1 MKIVSLIPA
10 RGGSKEIPN
19 KNIINVNGKPLLSY
33 SIDASLNSK
42 VDETWVSSD
51 SKEIG
56 KVAEKYGARFITR
69 DKELANDIIMPD
81 ATLVD
86 FKYRV
91 DFDIMVFIQP
101 TSPMIKSEYINQG
114 IDKLLSENLH
124 SVFSVT
130 KEHWLPRWNERV
142 EPIEW
147 EIDNRPRRQD
157 KEASYIENGMF
168 YITRKNI
175 LTQNKLR
182 YGGKMGFIEIPLYDS
197 FQVDSEEDLELVRKI
212 I

>member
-86 FKYRV
+86 FMYRV
-91 DFDIMVFIQP
+91 DFDIMVFI
-101 TSPMIKSEYINQG
+101 
-114 IDKLLSENLH
+114 
-124 SVFSVT
+124 
-130 KEHWLPRWNERV
+130 
-142 EPIEW
+142 
-147 EIDNRPRRQD
+147 
-157 KEASYIENGMF
+157 
-168 YITRKNI
+168 
-175 LTQNKLR
+175 
-182 YGGKMGFIEIPLYDS
+182 
-197 FQVDSEEDLELVRKI
+197 
-212 I
+212 

>member
-51 SKEIG
+51 SKEVG

-147 EIDNRPRRQD
+147 EINNRPRRQD

-197 FQVDSEEDLELVRKI
+197 FQVDSQEDLELIRKI

>member
-33 SIDASLNSK
+33 SIDASLNSR

-197 FQVDSEEDLELVRKI
+197 FQVDSQEDLELIRKI

>member
-1 MKIVSLIPA
+1 VKIVSLIPA

-197 FQVDSEEDLELVRKI
+197 FQVDSQEDLELIRKI

>member
-182 YGGKMGFIEIPLYDS
+182 YGGKMGFIEIIDEAS
-197 FQVDSEEDLELVRKI
+197 
-212 I
+212 

>member
-1 MKIVSLIPA
+1 MKIVSIIPA

-19 KNIINVNGKPLLSY
+19 KNIIDVNGKPLLSY
-33 SIDASLNSK
+33 SIEASLNSK

-51 SKEIG
+51 SKDIG
-56 KVAEKYGARFITR
+56 KVAIDCGARFITR
-69 DKELANDIIMPD
+69 DKKLADDIIMPD
-81 ATLVD
+81 ATLYD

-91 DFDIMVFIQP
+91 DFDVLVFIQP

-114 IDKLLSENLH
+114 IDKLISEELD
-124 SVFSVT
+124 SVFSVK
-130 KEHWLPRWNERV
+130 KEHWLPRWNEKV
-142 EPIEW
+142 EPIDW
-147 EIDNRPRRQD
+147 SIDNRPRRQD
-157 KEASYIENGMF
+157 KEPSYIENGML
-168 YITRKNI
+168 YITRKET

>member
-1 MKIVSLIPA
+1 MKIVSIIPA

-19 KNIINVNGKPLLSY
+19 KNIIDVNGKPLLSY
-33 SIDASLNSK
+33 SIEASLNSK

-51 SKEIG
+51 SKDIG
-56 KVAEKYGARFITR
+56 KVAMDCGARFITR
-69 DKELANDIIMPD
+69 DKKLADDIIMPD
-81 ATLVD
+81 ATLYD

-91 DFDIMVFIQP
+91 DFDVLVFIQP

-114 IDKLLSENLH
+114 IDKLISEELD

-130 KEHWLPRWNERV
+130 KEHWLPRSNEKV
-142 EPIEW
+142 EPIDW
-147 EIDNRPRRQD
+147 SIDNRPRRQD
-157 KEASYIENGMF
+157 KEPSYIENGML
-168 YITRKNI
+168 YITRKET

>member
-147 EIDNRPRRQD
+147 EIDKRPRRQD

-197 FQVDSEEDLELVRKI
+197 FQVDSQEDLELIRKI

>member
-19 KNIINVNGKPLLSY
+19 KNIIDVNGKPLLSY
-33 SIDASLNSK
+33 SIDASLHSK

-51 SKEIG
+51 SNEIG

-91 DFDIMVFIQP
+91 DFDVLVFIQP

-157 KEASYIENGMF
+157 KETSYIENGMF

-182 YGGKMGFIEIPLYDS
+182 YGGKMGFIEIPLHDS

-212 I
+212 L

>member
-1 MKIVSLIPA
+1 
-10 RGGSKEIPN
+10 
-19 KNIINVNGKPLLSY
+19 
-33 SIDASLNSK
+33 
-42 VDETWVSSD
+42 
-51 SKEIG
+51 
-56 KVAEKYGARFITR
+56 
-69 DKELANDIIMPD
+69 
-81 ATLVD
+81 
-86 FKYRV
+86 
-91 DFDIMVFIQP
+91 
-101 TSPMIKSEYINQG
+101 MIKSEYINQG

-147 EIDNRPRRQD
+147 EIDKRPRRQD

-197 FQVDSEEDLELVRKI
+197 FQVDSQEDLELIRKI

>member
-1 MKIVSLIPA
+1 MKIVSIIPA

-147 EIDNRPRRQD
+147 EIDKRPRRQD

-197 FQVDSEEDLELVRKI
+197 FQVDSQEDLELIRKI

>member
-1 MKIVSLIPA
+1 MKIVSVIPA

-19 KNIINVNGKPLLSY
+19 KNIIDVNGKPLLSY
-33 SIDASLNSK
+33 SIEASLNSR

-51 SKEIG
+51 SKDIG
-56 KVAEKYGARFITR
+56 KVAMDYGARFITR
-69 DKELANDIIMPD
+69 DKKLADDIIMPD

-91 DFDIMVFIQP
+91 DFDILVFIQP

-130 KEHWLPRWNERV
+130 KEHWLPRWDERV
-142 EPIEW
+142 EPIDW
-147 EIDNRPRRQD
+147 SIDNRPRRQD
-157 KEASYIENGMF
+157 KEPSYIENGMF
-168 YITRKNI
+168 YITHKNI

-197 FQVDSEEDLELVRKI
+197 FQVDSKEDLELVRKI

>member
-130 KEHWLPRWNERV
+130 KEHWLPRWNEKV
-142 EPIEW
+142 EPIDW
-147 EIDNRPRRQD
+147 SIDNRPRRQD

-197 FQVDSEEDLELVRKI
+197 FQVDSQEDLELIRKI

>member
-1 MKIVSLIPA
+1 VKIVSLIPA

-147 EIDNRPRRQD
+147 EIDKRPRRQD

-197 FQVDSEEDLELVRKI
+197 FQVDSQEDLELIRKI

>member
-19 KNIINVNGKPLLSY
+19 KNIIDVNGKPLLSY
-33 SIDASLNSK
+33 SIDASLHSK

-51 SKEIG
+51 SNEIG
-56 KVAEKYGARFITR
+56 EVAEKYGARFITR

-91 DFDIMVFIQP
+91 DFDVLVFIQP

-157 KEASYIENGMF
+157 KETSYIENGMF

-175 LTQNKLR
+175 LTQDKLR
-182 YGGKMGFIEIPLYDS
+182 YGGKMGFIEIPLHDS

-212 I
+212 L

>member
-197 FQVDSEEDLELVRKI
+197 FQVDSQEDLELIRKI

>member
-19 KNIINVNGKPLLSY
+19 KNIIDVNGKPLLSY
-33 SIDASLNSK
+33 SIDASLHSK

-51 SKEIG
+51 SNEIG

-91 DFDIMVFIQP
+91 DFDVLVFIQP

-157 KEASYIENGMF
+157 KETSYIENGMF

-175 LTQNKLR
+175 LTQDKLR
-182 YGGKMGFIEIPLYDS
+182 YGGKMGFIEIPLHDS

-212 I
+212 L

>member
-1 MKIVSLIPA
+1 VKIVSLIPA

-19 KNIINVNGKPLLSY
+19 KNIIDVNGKPLLSY
-33 SIDASLNSK
+33 SIDASLHSK

-51 SKEIG
+51 SNEIG

-91 DFDIMVFIQP
+91 DFDVLVFIQP

-157 KEASYIENGMF
+157 KETSYIENGMF

-182 YGGKMGFIEIPLYDS
+182 YGGKMGFIEIPLHDS

-212 I
+212 L

>member
-19 KNIINVNGKPLLSY
+19 KNIIDINGIPLLSY
-33 SIDASLNSK
+33 SIEASLNSK

-56 KVAEKYGARFITR
+56 NVAMECGARFVTR
-69 DKELANDIIMPD
+69 DKKLADDIIMPD
-81 ATLVD
+81 ATLID
-86 FKYRV
+86 FSTKYR
-91 DFDIMVFIQP
+91 FDVLVFIQP

-114 IDKLLSENLH
+114 IDKLISEELD

-142 EPIEW
+142 EPIDW
-147 EIDNRPRRQD
+147 SIDNRPRRQD
-157 KEASYIENGMF
+157 KEPSYIENGMF
-168 YITRKNI
+168 YITHKNI

-197 FQVDSEEDLELVRKI
+197 FQVDGEEDLELVRKI

>member
-1 MKIVSLIPA
+1 VKIVSLIPA

-19 KNIINVNGKPLLSY
+19 KNIIDVNGKPLLSY
-33 SIDASLNSK
+33 SIDASLHSK

-51 SKEIG
+51 SNEIG

-91 DFDIMVFIQP
+91 DFDVLVFIQP

-157 KEASYIENGMF
+157 KETSYIENGMF

-175 LTQNKLR
+175 LTQDKLR
-182 YGGKMGFIEIPLYDS
+182 YGGKMGFIEIPLHDS

-212 I
+212 L

>member
-1 MKIVSLIPA
+1 VKIVSLIPA

-51 SKEIG
+51 SKEVG

-86 FKYRV
+86 FKYHV

-197 FQVDSEEDLELVRKI
+197 FQVDSQEDLELIRKI

>member
-101 TSPMIKSEYINQG
+101 TSPMIKSEYINQS

-197 FQVDSEEDLELVRKI
+197 FQVDSQEDLELIRKI

>member
-1 MKIVSLIPA
+1 VKIVSLIPA

-19 KNIINVNGKPLLSY
+19 KNIIDVNGKPLLSY
-33 SIDASLNSK
+33 SIDASLHSK

-51 SKEIG
+51 SNEIG
-56 KVAEKYGARFITR
+56 EVAEKYGARFITR

-91 DFDIMVFIQP
+91 DFDVLVFIQP

-157 KEASYIENGMF
+157 KETSYIENGMF

-175 LTQNKLR
+175 LTQDKLR
-182 YGGKMGFIEIPLYDS
+182 YGGKMGFIEIPLHDS

-212 I
+212 L

>member
-1 MKIVSLIPA
+1 MKIVSIIPA

-19 KNIINVNGKPLLSY
+19 KNIIDVNGKPLLSY
-33 SIDASLNSK
+33 SIEASLNSK

-51 SKEIG
+51 SKDIG
-56 KVAEKYGARFITR
+56 KVAMDCGARFITR
-69 DKELANDIIMPD
+69 DKKLADDIIMPD
-81 ATLVD
+81 ATLYD

-91 DFDIMVFIQP
+91 DFDVLVFIQP
-101 TSPMIKSEYINQG
+101 TSPMIKSEYINRG
-114 IDKLLSENLH
+114 INKLISEELD

-130 KEHWLPRWNERV
+130 KEHWLPRWNEKV
-142 EPIEW
+142 EPIDW
-147 EIDNRPRRQD
+147 SIDNRPRRQD
-157 KEASYIENGMF
+157 KEPSYIENGML
-168 YITRKNI
+168 YITRKET

>member
-19 KNIINVNGKPLLSY
+19 KNIIDVNGKPLLSY
-33 SIDASLNSK
+33 SIDASLHSK

-51 SKEIG
+51 SNEIG

-91 DFDIMVFIQP
+91 DFDVLVFIQP

-157 KEASYIENGMF
+157 KETSYIENGMF
-168 YITRKNI
+168 YITLKNI

-182 YGGKMGFIEIPLYDS
+182 YGGKMGFIEVPLHDS
-197 FQVDSEEDLELVRKI
+197 FQVDSEEDLELVRKVL
-212 I
+212 

>member
-1 MKIVSLIPA
+1 MKIVSIIPA

-19 KNIINVNGKPLLSY
+19 KNIIDVNGKPLLSY
-33 SIDASLNSK
+33 SIEASLNSK

-51 SKEIG
+51 SKDIG
-56 KVAEKYGARFITR
+56 KVAMDCGARFITR

-197 FQVDSEEDLELVRKI
+197 FQVDSQEDLELIRKI